1 MPIYRLTKK
10 HIFPP
15 PDHAEPDGLLA
26 VGGDLSTKRLLLAY
40 HLGIFPW
47 YAEGQPILWWSP
59 DPRLVLN
66 LGEFHVSRRLRQTL
80 RKSAFAVT
88 LDQAFPQ
95 VIHSCAIVSH
105 KGQHGTWIT
114 AEMEKAYI
122 LLHQMGFAHSTES
135 WFEGELAGGVYGVSL
150 GRAFFAESMF
160 FLKTDASKVALA
172 ALVEQLKKWG
182 FQMFDAQ
189 VTSRHLLSLG
199 AKEVPRSVFLRQLK
213 KALDFPTIR
222 GKWEIDNG

>member
-1 MPIYRLTKK
+1 MPIYRLTKEI
-10 HIFPP
+10 IFPP

-26 VGGDLSTKRLLLAY
+26 VGGDLCRERLLLAY
-40 HLGIFPW
+40 RLGIFPW

-59 DPRLVLN
+59 DPRLVLD
-66 LGEFHVSRRLRQTL
+66 LGEFHLSRRLRQTL
-80 RKSAFAVT
+80 RKGGFTVT
-88 LDQAFPQ
+88 LDQAFTQ
-95 VIHSCAIVSH
+95 VIHSCAIVPR
-105 KGQHGTWIT
+105 KGQRGTWIT
-114 AEMEKAYI
+114 GEMEKAYI
-122 LLHQMGFAHSTES
+122 LLHQMGFANSTES
-135 WFEGELAGGVYGVSL
+135 WFEGQLAGGIYGVSL

-199 AKEVPRSVFLRQLK
+199 AKEVPRSVFLRRLK